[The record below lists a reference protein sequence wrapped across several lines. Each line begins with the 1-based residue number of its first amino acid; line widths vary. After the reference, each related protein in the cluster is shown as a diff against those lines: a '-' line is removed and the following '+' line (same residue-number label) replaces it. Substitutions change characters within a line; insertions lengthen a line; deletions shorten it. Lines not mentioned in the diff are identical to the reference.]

1 MVDKYLPIGLTFF
14 GRTKIDLKLGLI
26 LRRWARIALLLL
38 LRLILLFLLVLVV
51 GGAIVGVCGSF
62 GSSDSIAITESDFL
76 SNRLDESLV
85 EIVGVLAGLVI
96 ACSGSSLLL
105 LLALIKL
112 TVSVVIGRVL
122 ELLYGW
128 LRSEL
133 MTWTLLTCY
142 KLNENDRYRV
152 KIFILSKN
160 LGNQVRWNFNST

>member
-1 MVDKYLPIGLTFF
+1 MVDKYLPIGFTFF

-38 LRLILLFLLVLVV
+38 FRLILLFLILLVV

-62 GSSDSIAITESDFL
+62 VSSESIAITESDFF
-76 SNRLDESLV
+76 SNRLDESLL
-85 EIVGVLAGLVI
+85 EIAGVLTGLVK
-96 ACSGSSLLL
+96 ACSGPL

-112 TVSVVIGRVL
+112 TVSVVIGRDL

-133 MTWTLLTCY
+133 ITWTLLTCY
-142 KLNENDRYRV
+142 K
-152 KIFILSKN
+152 
-160 LGNQVRWNFNST
+160 